1 MARLTHSYPIS
12 HVHFYLHTRACRVDK
27 QRAEYI
33 QAYES
38 HMQDVQKELFLLREK
53 VHILD
58 TDETRAMKMKQ
69 LQDEQDRLKAES
81 VHLDEQNDVMRQK
94 LRALTISMQ
103 SVERDRD
110 WLLGRLQKA
119 KKTYTRLERRF
130 AAEKTRLGVD
140 QMEGSGMLSLEAATS
155 LSQESSLFFDMY
167 KMKKLHGP
175 GGGHASTRTG
185 TGSGAG
191 TGAAAGTG
199 RGAAAASHRDGWRQ
213 RFVAEIAVSRS
224 NPLLPLAA
232 QTNPNASSRAK
243 LQASASAPT
252 LRRAPAGTATG
263 GTERRTGGQKSRL
276 ERSAVALLVAMRAR
290 QEAMREVV
298 DRCFKV
304 HLVTIR

>member
-119 KKTYTRLERRF
+119 
-130 AAEKTRLGVD
+130 
-140 QMEGSGMLSLEAATS
+140 
-155 LSQESSLFFDMY
+155 
-167 KMKKLHGP
+167 
-175 GGGHASTRTG
+175 
-185 TGSGAG
+185 
-191 TGAAAGTG
+191 
-199 RGAAAASHRDGWRQ
+199 
-213 RFVAEIAVSRS
+213 
-224 NPLLPLAA
+224 
-232 QTNPNASSRAK
+232 
-243 LQASASAPT
+243 
-252 LRRAPAGTATG
+252 
-263 GTERRTGGQKSRL
+263 
-276 ERSAVALLVAMRAR
+276 
-290 QEAMREVV
+290 
-298 DRCFKV
+298 
-304 HLVTIR
+304 